1 MSRRVG
7 RRTGDRRR
15 LLRIVATAAIGLTL
29 TACARIP
36 EPGSTSPRGESR
48 QVVIGVGADEAS
60 AVVARLYAGILSAR
74 GTDVRLD
81 VDPRQ
86 RQRSLADLDAGALT
100 LVPESM
106 GDLVDHLE
114 PLWRLDVPD
123 ADAEATFV
131 ELSRALPIGLS
142 VGDFAE
148 SATLPAA
155 SVPADLP
162 ASADPAVPGLETV
175 AAPPSATG
183 APETPPIEPAPTEP
197 APIETTPI
205 DTTPID
211 APAVET
217 TPIEPAPERPNNV
230 IPVFRSGELDSD
242 QILALNVIA
251 GELTTADVEAMLD
264 QIDSGRSIG
273 EVTGTWMAERS

>member
-1 MSRRVG
+1 M
-7 RRTGDRRR
+7 
-15 LLRIVATAAIGLTL
+15 LATVAIGLTL

-48 QVVIGVGADEAS
+48 QVVIGVGSDEAS

-148 SATLPAA
+148 AATLPPEVTLAEPPVA
-155 SVPADLP
+155 TDATAPG
-162 ASADPAVPGLETV
+162 AVGAE
-175 AAPPSATG
+175 AP
-183 APETPPIEPAPTEP
+183 APETSAPETA
-197 APIETTPI
+197 APETT
-205 DTTPID
+205 
-211 APAVET
+211 
-217 TPIEPAPERPNNV
+217 IEPAPERPNNV
-230 IPVFRSGELDSD
+230 IPLFRSGELDSD

-251 GELTTADVEAMLD
+251 GELTTADIETMLD
-264 QIDSGRSIG
+264 RIASGRTIG
-273 EVTGTWMAERS
+273 EVTGTWLAERS